1 MHDQEHDSLDDVI
14 FDGIRFMESIARH
27 YGSERAVELWDK
39 MSEAFG
45 DEVKGKVLFAM
56 LTGETSNRMRVSRGT
71 CTEAVPAIRA
81 MRMATGMGLKEAK
94 DLWDLTAIKTV
105 TIDGVQ
111 RELSGEFVREIR
123 RLGMKVH

>member
-1 MHDQEHDSLDDVI
+1 MNDRTELEDEVV
-14 FDGIRFMESIARH
+14 FDGIRFMESLSRC
-27 YGSERAVELWDK
+27 YGAERAI
-39 MSEAFG
+39 
-45 DEVKGKVLFAM
+45 EVWNCMGETLGQDIKQQVFFAM

-81 MRMATGMGLKEAK
+81 MRVATGMGLKEAK

-111 RELSGEFVREIR
+111 RELRTEFVREIR
-123 RLGMKVH
+123 RLGMRIH